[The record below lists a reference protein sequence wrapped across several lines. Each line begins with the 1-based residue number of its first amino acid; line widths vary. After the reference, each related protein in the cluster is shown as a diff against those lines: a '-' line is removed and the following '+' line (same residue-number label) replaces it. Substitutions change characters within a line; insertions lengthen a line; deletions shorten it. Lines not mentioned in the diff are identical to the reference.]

1 MSKRGGGSRPPP
13 SPITLSNWAS
23 SPPAFPSLPEEVSHD
38 HDDDEELEQENTDVP
53 LLEYNVVSL
62 TDSLPPR
69 LLSLLLQPS
78 ASPTRGS
85 SQRSSEKLMV
95 QDLTALVC
103 DGMDLLTPAELA
115 VLQRV
120 YREEAD
126 PRGLDL
132 NTFRK
137 VRSR

>member
-1 MSKRGGGSRPPP
+1 
-13 SPITLSNWAS
+13 
-23 SPPAFPSLPEEVSHD
+23 
-38 HDDDEELEQENTDVP
+38 
-53 LLEYNVVSL
+53 
-62 TDSLPPR
+62 
-69 LLSLLLQPS
+69 
-78 ASPTRGS
+78 
-85 SQRSSEKLMV
+85 MV